1 MLKVDGAGFKQCMA
15 PAGTAALTSGNDV
28 ITLATPGRKWYICGV
43 GQHCEVGN
51 QKLVITVLD
60 QVSSPA
66 PSPSTPPTPNQDQP
80 SAATTSRLSLMLLII
95 TGVLGVFFA

>member
-1 MLKVDGAGFKQCMA
+1 MLKVDGAGFKQCTA

-28 ITLATPGRKWYICGV
+28 IKLATPGRKWYICGV

-60 QVSSPA
+60 QVESPASSP
-66 PSPSTPPTPNQDQP
+66 SPNQDQP
-80 SAATTSRLSLMLLII
+80 SAATNTSASRLSLMLLII
-95 TGVLGVFFA
+95 TGAHGVFFA